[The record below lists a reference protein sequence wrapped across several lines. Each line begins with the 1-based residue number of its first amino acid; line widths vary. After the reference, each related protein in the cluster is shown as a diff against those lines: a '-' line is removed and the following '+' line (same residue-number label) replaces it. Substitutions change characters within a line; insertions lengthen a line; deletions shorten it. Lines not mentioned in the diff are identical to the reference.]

1 MKTPTPEQLQKDT
14 AAMFE
19 HVANFGGGPAHPQQ
33 IQYGMT
39 DGVPNIWF
47 AVGLT
52 KRERF
57 AMAAMQGMLS
67 CWESQQKICNDDP
80 RYQQKTDGQFNF
92 SEVLAMNAVEFADAL
107 LERLKQ

>member
-1 MKTPTPEQLQKDT
+1 MTTPTPEQLQKDT

-19 HVANFGGGPAHPQQ
+19 HVANFGSGPAHPQQ

-47 AVGLT
+47 AVGMT

-67 CWESQQKICNDDP
+67 NP
-80 RYQQKTDGQFNF
+80 
-92 SEVLAMNAVEFADAL
+92 VLKRENQGEGEFIDMVTGDAVMAADSL
-107 LERLKQ
+107 LERLKK